1 MASFVL
7 YEGIQYMRRLIGLCA
22 GFLMLCLAHAHAGEK
37 AGVAVTID
45 VRHVSADLWR
55 VDYRFARPVTAL
67 KFDVVGEYRQR
78 AWKILTPGL
87 GLRTDAESNIIES
100 AKRRAFT
107 EASVEI
113 KTYTP
118 FAPKDYTSFNRFSDG
133 GRAIYLGHLQ
143 GDVEQGK
150 NMVPMF
156 ASFRFTGMN
165 KENVITPPANRL
177 APDGSRGYAY
187 FGPAQAVAAGAAKI
201 VMDPQTPQWLRETI
215 LETGAKTSTY
225 YEKAYQRQLKDEL
238 LIMVSVDNFESPGFS
253 MKGGAIMGQGQV
265 AYRVEG
271 KLLLT
276 DHPKLREYAAHN
288 VAHEMAHVWQMAVTR
303 GGMGENEGP
312 WIHEGGAEAMA
323 LDALLQTGVW
333 NEESVGAYRAKQAA
347 KCEALGG
354 AVDTYDGIY
363 ACGLLRFDKLGV
375 GIVPLWRSMMAATET
390 NGDVYSQQMI
400 DTIVSAK

>member
-1 MASFVL
+1 
-7 YEGIQYMRRLIGLCA
+7 MRRMIGLCTGLLMFCFA
-22 GFLMLCLAHAHAGEK
+22 PFLHAEEK

-45 VRHVSADLWR
+45 VRHVRSDLWR

-67 KFDVVGEYRQR
+67 KFNTVGEYRQQ
-78 AWKILTPGL
+78 AWTIRTPGL

-100 AKRRAFT
+100 AKRHPFT
-107 EASVEI
+107 QASVEI

-118 FAPKDYTSFNRFSDG
+118 FAPKDYSSFNRFSDG
-133 GRAIYLGHLQ
+133 GTAIYLGHLQ
-143 GDVEQGK
+143 GDVAQGK
-150 NMVPMF
+150 NMVPML
-156 ASFRFTGMN
+156 ASFRFAGMN
-165 KENVITPPANRL
+165 KETVIAPPANRL
-177 APDGSRGYAY
+177 AADGSRGYAY
-187 FGPAQAVAAGAAKI
+187 FGPAQAVTAGAVKI
-201 VMDPQTPQWLRETI
+201 LMDPQTPHWLRDTV
-215 LETGAKTSTY
+215 LDTGAKVSGY

-238 LIMVSVDNFESPGFS
+238 LIMVSVDNVESPGFS
-253 MKGGAIMGQGQV
+253 MKGGAVMGQGQV

-276 DHPKLREYAAHN
+276 GHPKLREYATLN

-303 GGMGENEGP
+303 GGMSGNESP

-333 NEESVGAYRAKQAA
+333 SEESVGAYRAKQAE
-347 KCEALGG
+347 KCEKLGG

-363 ACGLLRFDKLGV
+363 ACGLVRFDKLGV
-375 GIVPLWRSMMAATET
+375 GIVPLWRSMMQATEA
-390 NGDVYSQQMI
+390 NGDAYSQQMI